1 MHRKKSFD
9 GSAILYLVATP
20 IGNLDDMTY
29 RAIHIL
35 NNVDKIYAE
44 DTRNS
49 FVLLSHYNIKTKV
62 ESYHEFNQN
71 IKTKDIIRELKQ
83 GKNIAI
89 ITDAGLPVISDPG
102 YKIVKE
108 AIKEK
113 IAVSTIPG
121 ASAGISAL
129 VASGLPPK
137 PYTFIGFL
145 DVKSSVRKAELKE
158 YKYLKSTL
166 IFYEAP
172 HRITETLKDI
182 LEVLGDRE
190 VCIGRELTK
199 KFEEYIHGTVK
210 ELLEIENLKG
220 EMVVLVEG
228 YKDVL
233 VKDVDYN
240 QQIDELISLGH
251 KPNEAIKEVAKMHNQ
266 NRQELYSSY
275 VAYRNGNKDEENC

>member
-1 MHRKKSFD
+1 MYRKKSFD
-9 GSAILYLVATP
+9 GTPILYLVATP
-20 IGNLDDMTY
+20 IGNLEDMTY

-35 NNVDKIYAE
+35 KSVDKIYAE

-49 FVLLSHYNIKTKV
+49 RILLSHYDIKTHL
-62 ESYHEFNQN
+62 ESYHEFNQD
-71 IKTKDIIRELKQ
+71 IKTDVIVEELKS

-108 AIKEK
+108 AIKEG

-129 VASGLPPK
+129 IASGLAPK

-145 DVKSSVRKAELKE
+145 DSKSNTRKNELNE

-172 HRITETLKDI
+172 HRINETLKDV
-182 LEVLGDRE
+182 LEVLGDRD
-190 VCIGRELTK
+190 VCIARELTK
-199 KFEEYIHGTVK
+199 KYEEYIA
-210 ELLEIENLKG
+210 
-220 EMVVLVEG
+220 
-228 YKDVL
+228 
-233 VKDVDYN
+233 YN
-240 QQIDELISLGH
+240 SI
-251 KPNEAIKEVAKMHNQ
+251 
-266 NRQELYSSY
+266 
-275 VAYRNGNKDEENC
+275 